1 MTELSIVIAT
11 FNRAND
17 LRRCLDAIAS
27 QTAPPGTFEV
37 VVVDDGSTD
46 GTGEMLAGYTAPFR
60 LRVERQPNRGQ
71 PAALNR
77 GAAAAQGV
85 HCLFLDDD
93 IVADPE
99 LVDEHLR
106 AQRDTGGVLALG
118 KLRLRLV
125 RSGGGLA
132 RYFAAW
138 WESHYRRFD
147 EGSREPDFWASYSGN
162 LSAPTSAIRAAG
174 GFDEE
179 LTRSFDVELAYRL
192 ERGGL
197 RIVYLPQAGAEQ
209 RYAKGFRELVR
220 DFDRAGSAAVLL
232 WRRHPEVVGYPPLGD
247 FAQGGTRAVLLRRL
261 MLALRVPVWPLGVL
275 DPLLARCPPARLYR
289 FLQLY
294 CFWRSLRSALDDR
307 DTWRRLTRGT
317 VILMYHALA
326 RSGEPASRYVM
337 PVRRFRRQLSCLRL
351 CRHPVL
357 SLDEYV
363 RHREERRLPP
373 ARSVVVTFDDGYT
386 DTAEVA
392 LPLMRRGGVPAT
404 VFVVSGAMGDA
415 NRWTDSGPLAGRPLL
430 SRDGVRDLVKTGT
443 AVGAHTVS
451 HASLTDVAGDRAEDE
466 ILASRARLEQ
476 ELGAPVRHFAYPYG
490 RTSEA
495 IRDLVRRAGFASA
508 SGIQPGANG
517 PAVPIHDLRRVE
529 VAGTWS
535 LLHFVLTVWLGR
547 PLHEASRQSGP

>member
-118 KLRLRLV
+118 KLRLCLV
-125 RSGGGLA
+125 RGGGGLA

-162 LSAPTSAIRAAG
+162 LSAPTSAIRTAG
-174 GFDEE
+174 GFDEA

-197 RIVYLPQAGAEQ
+197 RMIYLPRAGAEQ
-209 RYAKGFRELVR
+209 RYSKGFRALVR
-220 DFDRAGSAAVLL
+220 DFDRAGSAAPLL
-232 WRRHPEVVGYPPLGD
+232 YRRHPELVRYAPLGD
-247 FAQGGTRAVLLRRL
+247 FAQGGARAVLLRRL
-261 MLALRVPVWPLGVL
+261 MLSLRVPVWPLAIL
-275 DPLLARCPPARLYR
+275 DPLFARRPPARLYR

-294 CFWRSLRSALDDR
+294 CFWRGVRLAIDDR

-317 VILMYHALA
+317 VILMYHAVA
-326 RSGEPASRYVM
+326 RAGERASRYVV
-337 PVRRFRRQLSCLRL
+337 PARRLRAQLAWLRL
-351 CRHPVL
+351 RRYSML

-363 RHREERRLPP
+363 RHREENRLPP
-373 ARSVVVTFDDGYT
+373 ARSVVLTFDDGYS

-392 LPLMRRGGVPAT
+392 APMIRRRGIQAT

-415 NRWTDSGPLAGRPLL
+415 NRWTGTGPLAGRPLFSWDGARAL
-430 SRDGVRDLVKTGT
+430 RRDGI
-443 AVGAHTVS
+443 AIGAHTVS
-451 HASLTDVAGDRAEDE
+451 HPRLTDLDGDRAERE
-466 ILASRARLEQ
+466 VVESRAQLER
-476 ELGAPVRHFAYPYG
+476 ELGSPVRHFAYPYG
-490 RTSEA
+490 KTSPE
-495 IRDLVRRAGFASA
+495 IEDLVGRAGYSSA
-508 SGIQPGANG
+508 GGISPGANG
-517 PAVPIHDLRRVE
+517 PAVPLHDLRRVE
-529 VAGTWS
+529 VLGTWS
-535 LLHFVLTVWLGR
+535 LPRFAAAVWLGR
-547 PLHEASRQSGP
+547 PLEGVVRGRGG